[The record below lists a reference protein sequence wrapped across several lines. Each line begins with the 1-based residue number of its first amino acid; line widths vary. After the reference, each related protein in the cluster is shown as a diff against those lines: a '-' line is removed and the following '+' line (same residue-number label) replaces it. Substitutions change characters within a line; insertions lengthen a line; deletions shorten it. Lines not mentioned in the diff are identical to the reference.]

1 MTAPLDLD
9 ALEAAARA
17 AGADCWYVERDAKD
31 CFDTN
36 IEEDIAYIIAAS
48 PAAVLALIERL
59 RAAEASADKWH
70 RRADHAENLVSPCKP
85 TMEGQISMVLTTMRG
100 GRLLH
105 AVQHIHPQQLML
117 QKDGGLAIVKHNAAR
132 MMMEISEVPHG

>member
-9 ALEAAARA
+9 ALEAAAQGVDHD
-17 AGADCWYVERDAKD
+17 AGR
-31 CFDTN
+31 F
-36 IEEDIAYIIAAS
+36 IAAAN
-48 PAAVLALIERL
+48 PAVVLALIERL

-85 TMEGQISMVLTTMRG
+85 SMEGQISMVLTTMHG

-105 AVQHIHPQQLML
+105 SVRHIHPQQLML
-117 QKDGGLAIVKHNAAR
+117 QKDGGMAIVKHNAAR
-132 MMMEISEVPHG
+132 MMAEITEAPHAHS